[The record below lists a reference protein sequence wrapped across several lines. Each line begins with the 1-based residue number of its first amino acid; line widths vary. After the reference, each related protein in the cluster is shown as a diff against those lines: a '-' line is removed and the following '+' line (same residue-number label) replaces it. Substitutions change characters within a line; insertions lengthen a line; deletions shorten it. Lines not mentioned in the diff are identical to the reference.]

1 VRSAA
6 DKAEVLTL
14 THRLGGD
21 RVRPAS
27 SSSPASSPSPP
38 PPPPLPVSSPSRP
51 TPDEL
56 LLCTPPHNRPA
67 QRHVIGDT
75 PSRTTSAP
83 PAWLWGLGSPAG
95 ADAARG
101 KVAGVAVGIGAD
113 VVELWDVTV
122 VGEPLRSEVRGV
134 ACAKEDGVVV
144 LLAGGTLLGVPL
156 EGSTRSR
163 GVGGGGGSPFRGGA
177 GAGAED
183 EVARRNSRHGTL
195 LSRGGGA
202 SLYACD
208 SPRATMLRWRR
219 RQRLRGGASDGV
231 ATVGTD
237 GAEPEPAQFNAES
250 IVTPAESQRRQRWGV
265 SLFCSLFFHTNALLK
280 TSFFTGNLA
289 VRCLFIWTSR
299 RASSLARLCFTRTP
313 MITTPKITTP
323 KITTLS
329 CSCSSC
335 SPLLP

>member
-27 SSSPASSPSPP
+27 SSSPASSPSPQ
-38 PPPPLPVSSPSRP
+38 PPPPLTVSSPSRP
-51 TPDEL
+51 TADEL

-67 QRHVIGDT
+67 QRHVIVDT

-101 KVAGVAVGIGAD
+101 KVAGVGVGIGAD

-144 LLAGGTLLGVPL
+144 LLAGGTLLCVPL

-163 GVGGGGGSPFRGGA
+163 GVGGGGGGSPFRA
-177 GAGAED
+177 GAGAAAAEE

-219 RQRLRGGASDGV
+219 RQRLREGASRGV
-231 ATVGTD
+231 ATVGAD
-237 GAEPEPAQFNAES
+237 GAEPAQFNAES
-250 IVTPAESQRRQRWGV
+250 IATPAVSQRRQRWG
-265 SLFCSLFFHTNALLK
+265 SLFCSLLKRHLFYGVSCRVVLVYLDLASRQLLHSIMLHTHAYNRNTQNHNA
-280 TSFFTGNLA
+280 
-289 VRCLFIWTSR
+289 
-299 RASSLARLCFTRTP
+299 
-313 MITTPKITTP
+313 
-323 KITTLS
+323 
-329 CSCSSC
+329 
-335 SPLLP
+335 